1 MARIGAMGSHY
12 KGRANEVRALDAYL
26 KLQRAA
32 ATVQA
37 RLEPGLLESEFSHVQ
52 WSVVDALYHLG
63 GMTLGALLGK
73 LTTSGGNLTKIIDN
87 LEKRGIVER
96 QRGKKDKRQIVV
108 NLSTG
113 GRVLVRGLLPGQV
126 NAVTRQLSV
135 LTAAEQ
141 DELAR
146 LCKKV
151 GREAPPE

>member
-1 MARIGAMGSHY
+1 MGSHY

-32 ATVQA
+32 AAVRA
-37 RLEPGLLESEFSHVQ
+37 RLEPELKEAELSEVQ
-52 WSVVDALYHLG
+52 WSVLDALYHLG
-63 GMTLGALLGK
+63 SMTQGALLGK
-73 LTTSGGNLTKIIDN
+73 LTTSGGNLTKVIDN

-96 QRGKKDKRQIVV
+96 SRGKQDKRQIVV
-108 NLSTG
+108 SLTTG

-126 NAVTRQLSV
+126 NAVTKQLSV

-146 LCKKV
+146 LCRKL
-151 GREAPPE
+151 GRENPPE

>member
-1 MARIGAMGSHY
+1 MGSHY

-32 ATVQA
+32 AAVRA
-37 RLEPGLLESEFSHVQ
+37 RLEPELKEAELSDVQ
-52 WSVVDALYHLG
+52 WSVLDAIYHLG
-63 GMTLGALLGK
+63 SMTQGTLLGK
-73 LTTSGGNLTKIIDN
+73 VTTSGGNLTKVIDN

-96 QRGKKDKRQIVV
+96 SRGKQDKRQIVV
-108 NLSTG
+108 TLTTG

-146 LCKKV
+146 LCKKL
-151 GREAPPE
+151 GRENPPQ